1 MASKLAGAFLI
12 AAAIAAYRR
21 EFRVAA
27 VFVALC
33 LAIA

>member
-1 MASKLAGAFLI
+1 MSSKLAGAFLI

-21 EFRVAA
+21 EFRVTA
-27 VFVALC
+27 VFIGLA